1 MGALPGHGSGAHSN
15 ERLHEAM
22 QTQSPQVNRYALRT
36 ASIALGLFLTLLG
49 IAVFGSL
56 LNPAA
61 PDPATPISPPRI
73 DVPNAS
79 GSATERT
86 VFAGGCFWGVQAV
99 FQHTLGVTSAVS
111 GYTGGTPAA
120 PSYEQVSS
128 GRTGHAESVEITFDP
143 KQISFGRLLQIYF
156 SVAHDPT
163 QLNRQDPDEGTQ
175 YRSEIFATSDA
186 QQRAAEAYIAEL
198 DKARAFPHPIVTKV
212 EPLQA
217 FYPAESYHQDYATL
231 HPGSLY
237 IAAYDLP
244 KIANLKKL
252 YPEFYREQAVL
263 VGANHQ

>member
-1 MGALPGHGSGAHSN
+1 
-15 ERLHEAM
+15 M
-22 QTQSPQVNRYALRT
+22 QTQSSHVPRNALRT
-36 ASIALGLFLTLLG
+36 ASIILGLFLTVLG
-49 IAVFGSL
+49 IAVLFHL
-56 LNPAA
+56 ARPAA
-61 PDPATPISPPRI
+61 VEVARPINPPLADPSDSTPGGTGR
-73 DVPNAS
+73 A
-79 GSATERT
+79 

-111 GYTGGTPAA
+111 GYAGGTPAS
-120 PSYEQVSS
+120 PTYEQVSS
-128 GRTGHAESVEITFDP
+128 GGTGHAESVEITFDP

-175 YRSEIFATSDA
+175 YRSEIFATSEA

-198 DKARAFPHPIVTKV
+198 DKAHVFAGRIVTKV
-212 EPLQA
+212 ERLKG

-252 YPEFYREQAVL
+252 YPEVYREQPVL
-263 VGANHQ
+263 VGGGQQ

>member
-1 MGALPGHGSGAHSN
+1 
-15 ERLHEAM
+15 M
-22 QTQSPQVNRYALRT
+22 QTHSPHFDRHALRT
-36 ASIALGLFLTLLG
+36 ASIGLGLFLTVLG
-49 IAVFGSL
+49 IAVLFRLAS
-56 LNPAA
+56 PAA
-61 PDPATPISPPRI
+61 VELARPINPPLA
-73 DVPNAS
+73 DLPNSAS
-79 GSATERT
+79 SGTGRA

-111 GYTGGTPAA
+111 GYAGGTPAA

-128 GRTGHAESVEITFDP
+128 GATGHAESVEITFDP

-186 QQRAAEAYIAEL
+186 QQRAADAYIAEL
-198 DKARAFPHPIVTKV
+198 DKAHVFPRPIVTKV

-217 FYPAESYHQDYATL
+217 FYPAELYHQDYATL
-231 HPGSLY
+231 HPGSPY

-252 YPEFYREQAVL
+252 YSEFYRERPVL
-263 VGANHQ
+263 AGGDQQ

>member
-1 MGALPGHGSGAHSN
+1 MPGHGSAAHSN
-15 ERLHEAM
+15 EKSPKAM
-22 QTQSPQVNRYALRT
+22 QTQSSHVHRHISRT
-36 ASIALGLFLTLLG
+36 ASTALGLFLTLLG
-49 IAVFGSL
+49 IAVFGGL

-61 PDPATPISPPRI
+61 PEPATPISPPRI
-73 DVPNAS
+73 DLPNSTAS
-79 GSATERT
+79 GTGRA

-111 GYTGGTPAA
+111 GYAGGTPAS

-143 KQISFGRLLQIYF
+143 KQISYGRLLQIYF

-175 YRSEIFATSDA
+175 YRSEIFATSDT
-186 QQRAAEAYIAEL
+186 QQRIAEATIAEL
-198 DKARAFPHPIVTKV
+198 DKAHVFPHPIVTRV

-217 FYPAESYHQDYATL
+217 FYPAEPYHQNYATL
-231 HPGSLY
+231 HPDSLY
-237 IAAYDLP
+237 IAVYDLP

-263 VGANHQ
+263 VGGNHQ